1 MGLSPAHIVDDQGI
15 GSPLSAA
22 VDHIL
27 AIANAP
33 HDGVIAATGV
43 DDVIAF
49 ATLKC
54 VCEICTADQI
64 HVGATMPVNGTVHAA
79 NQINV
84 SNDGISGDRDAAGTA
99 GKVVARPKGDRAG
112 VGVVKSGHDPVGVV
126 GERITSDCRFGAAA
140 EIGGD
145 QDTGR
150 ERAIAGGD
158 ADILRD
164 RVVNDRNIRTR
175 TDIQRIIE
183 MVADTLAGIGVALE
197 FARDIRPEV
206 EHADAADVGKL
217 GIDDIDILSSAA
229 VKHRNRSPGIIR
241 ATGTILDVV
250 ELDSIEGSRTE
261 VTEALIDAVTVAIHS
276 YIAQVER
283 HACRNKNHAAGIAR
297 STCIGDCLNS
307 GRLHALADDRQI
319 LVNHQL
325 AWSCCAR

>member
-1 MGLSPAHIVDDQGI
+1 
-15 GSPLSAA
+15 
-22 VDHIL
+22 
-27 AIANAP
+27 
-33 HDGVIAATGV
+33 
-43 DDVIAF
+43 
-49 ATLKC
+49 
-54 VCEICTADQI
+54 
-64 HVGATMPVNGTVHAA
+64 
-79 NQINV
+79 
-84 SNDGISGDRDAAGTA
+84 
-99 GKVVARPKGDRAG
+99 
-112 VGVVKSGHDPVGVV
+112 
-126 GERITSDCRFGAAA
+126 
-140 EIGGD
+140 
-145 QDTGR
+145 
-150 ERAIAGGD
+150 
-158 ADILRD
+158 
-164 RVVNDRNIRTR
+164 
-175 TDIQRIIE
+175 

-206 EHADAADVGKL
+206 EHADAADVG
-217 GIDDIDILSSAA
+217 
-229 VKHRNRSPGIIR
+229 KHRNRSPGIIR